1 MARKNHV
8 TSNLETAPDNE
19 PGITVTVTMWDYFA
33 GQLLAGYI
41 QRGDLVEDACTAAS
55 LGADVMM
62 KARLE
67 RSKQRD
73 NQASYAMETGNVA
86 YNQDLT
92 HEEPTK
98 GNEKA
103 AS

>member
-1 MARKNHV
+1 MANRKNNP
-8 TSNLETAPDNE
+8 TENLDTAPDEN
-19 PGITVTVTMWDYFA
+19 PAIATVVTMWDYFA
-33 GQLLAGYI
+33 GQMLAGYI
-41 QRGDLVEDACTAAS
+41 QRGDLVEDACTAAA

-73 NQASYAMETGNVA
+73 NKATYQMETGNLA

-92 HEEPTK
+92 KE
-98 GNEKA
+98 
-103 AS
+103 